1 MSEVIALTLIFI
13 GSAFLLL
20 ASVGVLRMPD
30 LYMRLQASAKAA
42 TLGLGCLLLGL
53 AVHFSDIAVTS
64 RALLTI
70 VFLVLTAPVAAHMI
84 GRAAYIVGVPL
95 WHRTI
100 RDDLRDQYDEAT
112 HTLNSPPQASPPE
125 ALEPAEETA
134 EVPEVPSHRADG

>member
-13 GSAFLLL
+13 GAAFLLL

-42 TLGLGCLLLGL
+42 TLGLGCMLLGL
-53 AVHFSDIAVTS
+53 ALHFTDISVTS

-70 VFLVLTAPVAAHMI
+70 FFLVLTAPVAAHMI

-95 WHRTI
+95 WHGTI
-100 RDDLRDQYDEAT
+100 RDDLQDRYDEAT
-112 HTLNSPPQASPPE
+112 HTLYSPPHGSVEEEE
-125 ALEPAEETA
+125 AR
-134 EVPEVPSHRADG
+134 EVPTHGTDS